1 MTFYIQYEIK
11 IDPVRITGFIVLEF
25 NSACYSKEQENYNTI
40 IKIIFITF
48 ETTFLLIAS
57 RVEKLIGY

>member
-11 IDPVRITGFIVLEF
+11 IDPVHITGFIVLKF
-25 NSACYSKEQENYNTI
+25 NSAYYSKEQENYNTI

-48 ETTFLLIAS
+48 ETTFQLMWPKPH
-57 RVEKLIGY
+57 V